1 MNSLLQNLQHIRS
14 EYAKAS
20 LDSGS
25 VDKDPVKQFEKWF
38 EEAIAS
44 NVLEPNAM
52 CLATVSADGRPS
64 QRIVLLKGVEE
75 NTFLFYT
82 NYQSKKGSQLEL
94 NPICALT
101 FFWPELERQVRI
113 EGTVERV
120 SVEKSTEYFQS
131 RPRGSQLGA
140 WASPQSSAI
149 KDRSLLE
156 QRLQDMEKKFA
167 DASVVPKPQQ
177 WGGYA
182 VTPFLIEFWQGR
194 PNRLHDRIEFVK
206 SDAGWSVNRLAP

>member
-20 LDSGS
+20 LDGSS

-52 CLATVSADGRPS
+52 CLATISADGRPS

-75 NTFLFYT
+75 NKFLFYT
-82 NYQSKKGSQLEL
+82 NYQSKKGNQLGI
-94 NPICALT
+94 NPVCALT

-167 DASVVPKPQQ
+167 DAPVVPKPQQ

-206 SDAGWSVNRLAP
+206 SDAEWSVNRLAP

>member
-1 MNSLLQNLQHIRS
+1 
-14 EYAKAS
+14 
-20 LDSGS
+20 
-25 VDKDPVKQFEKWF
+25 
-38 EEAIAS
+38 
-44 NVLEPNAM
+44 M
-52 CLATVSADGRPS
+52 CLATVSPDGRPS

-75 NTFLFYT
+75 NKFLFYT
-82 NYQSKKGSQLEL
+82 NYQSKKGSQLEM
-94 NPICALT
+94 NPVCALT

-120 SVEKSTEYFQS
+120 STEKSTEYFQS

-156 QRLQDMEKKFA
+156 QRLLDMEKKFA
-167 DASVVPKPQQ
+167 DVPVVPKPQQ

-206 SDAGWSVNRLAP
+206 ADAGWSINRLAP